1 MSIRPLIATL
11 TAALALHAAAS
22 AQSLKLGDKAPPLK
36 VATFLQGE
44 PVTEFQ
50 KGKPYVV
57 EFWATWC
64 GPCVQSIPHINEL
77 SKKYK
82 DQGLTVI
89 GVDILENDPPKVEA
103 FLQKMKADMSY
114 TVARD
119 LLAADD
125 ERGETGFMLK
135 SWMEAAG
142 QQGIPTAFIVD
153 RAGQIAWIGHPME
166 MDEPLAAVLAG
177 TWNLEQARA
186 AAARAKELEAKQAE
200 IFERLNAAA
209 SKQDFAGAL
218 AIVDELI
225 ALDPSYAKEFAWLR
239 ADVMLRG
246 KDLDAAYAYARE
258 VAKGVLADDAQS
270 LGRIAWLIVDPKRKD
285 LARRDL
291 DVAQALAERAD
302 SLAEGKEPAYKDTLA
317 RIQFHRGD
325 LAKAIELQTKAVE
338 LARDPRMK
346 AQLSGTLEEYKTAQG
361 GGAGR

>member
-1 MSIRPLIATL
+1 MSIRSLIATL

-22 AQSLKLGDKAPPLK
+22 AQSLKLGDAAPPLK

-50 KGKPYVV
+50 KGKAYVV

-64 GPCVQSIPHINEL
+64 GPCIQSIPHINEL

-103 FLQKMKADMSY
+103 FLERMKADMTY

-125 ERGETGFMLK
+125 EGGRSGFMLK
-135 SWMEAAG
+135 NWMEPAELR
-142 QQGIPTAFIVD
+142 GIPSAFIVD
-153 RAGQIAWIGHPME
+153 REGRIAWVGHPMQ
-166 MDEPLAAVLAG
+166 MDEPLAAVMAG
-177 TWNLEQARA
+177 TWDLEQART
-186 AAARAKELEAKQAE
+186 AAARAKELEAKVEEVGQRLQAA
-200 IFERLNAAA
+200 FQ
-209 SKQDFAGAL
+209 KQDFAGAL
-218 AIVDELI
+218 VLVDELI
-225 ALDPSYAKEFAWLR
+225 ALDPAYAKDYAPLR
-239 ADVMLRG
+239 LDVMLRG
-246 KDLDAAYAYARE
+246 QDLDAAYAYARE
-258 VAKGVLADDAQS
+258 VGKGVMAEDAQG
-270 LGRIAWLIVDPKRKD
+270 LGHMAWLIVDPKRKD

-291 DVAQALAERAD
+291 DLAQELAERAD
-302 SLAEGKEPAYKDTLA
+302 TMTGGKEPAYKDTLA

-325 LAKAIELQTKAVE
+325 LAKAVALQTQAVE
-338 LARDPRMK
+338 LAKDPRMK

-361 GGAGR
+361 GVGG

>member
-22 AQSLKLGDKAPPLK
+22 AQSLGLGDKAPPLK

-64 GPCVQSIPHINEL
+64 GPCIQSIPHLNEL
-77 SKKYK
+77 SKKYRE
-82 DQGLTVI
+82 QGLIVI

-103 FLQKMKADMSY
+103 FLERMKADMTY

-125 ERGETGFMLK
+125 EGGRTGFMLK
-135 SWMEAAG
+135 NWMEPAE
-142 QQGIPTAFIVD
+142 QRGIPAAFIVD
-153 RAGQIAWIGHPME
+153 REGQIAWVGHPMQ
-166 MDEPLAAVLAG
+166 MDEPLASVMAG

-186 AAARAKELEAKQAE
+186 DAVRAKELEAKVEEVGQRLQAA
-200 IFERLNAAA
+200 FQ
-209 SKQDFAGAL
+209 KQDFAGAL
-218 AIVDELI
+218 VIVDELI
-225 ALDPSYAKEFAWLR
+225 ALDPSFAKDYAPLR
-239 ADVMLRG
+239 MDVLLRG
-246 KDLDAAYAYARE
+246 ANPDAAYAYARQL
-258 VAKGVLADDAQS
+258 GDGLLAEDAQA
-270 LGRIAWLIVDPKRKD
+270 LGTLAWMIVDPKRMD

-291 DVAQALAERAD
+291 DLAQKLAERAD
-302 SLAEGKEPAYKDTLA
+302 TLAKGKEAAFKDTLA
-317 RIQFHRGD
+317 RVQFHRGD
-325 LAKAIELQTKAVE
+325 LAKAIELQTLAVE

-346 AQLSGTLEEYKTAQG
+346 AQLSGTLEEYKTAQAG
-361 GGAGR
+361 G

>member
-1 MSIRPLIATL
+1 MSIRSLIVTV
-11 TAALALHAAAS
+11 TAALALHASAS

-44 PVTEFQ
+44 PVAEFQ

-64 GPCVQSIPHINEL
+64 GPCIQSIPHINEL

-82 DQGLTVI
+82 EQGLTVI

-103 FLQKMKADMSY
+103 FLEKMKADMTY

-125 ERGETGFMLK
+125 EGGRSGFMLK
-135 SWMEAAG
+135 NWMEPAELR
-142 QQGIPTAFIVD
+142 GIPSAFIVD
-153 RAGQIAWIGHPME
+153 REGQIAWIGHPMQ
-166 MDEPLAAVLAG
+166 MDEPLAAVMAG
-177 TWNLEQARA
+177 TWDIERARA
-186 AAARAKELEAKQAE
+186 EAVRAKELEAKQEE
-200 IFERLNAAA
+200 IFQRLNAAA

-218 AIVDELI
+218 VIVDELI

-246 KDLDAAYAYARE
+246 KDLDAAYAYVRE
-258 VAKGVLADDAQS
+258 LHQGVLADDAQS
-270 LGRIAWLIVDPKRKD
+270 LNRIAWLIVDPKRKD

-291 DVAQALAERAD
+291 DLAQTLAERAD
-302 SLAEGKEPAYKDTLA
+302 SLSGGKEPAHKDTLA

-325 LAKAIELQTKAVE
+325 LAKAIELQTLAVE
-338 LARDPRMK
+338 LATDVRMK
-346 AQLSGTLEEYKTAQG
+346 AQLSGTLEEYKTAQSG
-361 GGAGR
+361 G